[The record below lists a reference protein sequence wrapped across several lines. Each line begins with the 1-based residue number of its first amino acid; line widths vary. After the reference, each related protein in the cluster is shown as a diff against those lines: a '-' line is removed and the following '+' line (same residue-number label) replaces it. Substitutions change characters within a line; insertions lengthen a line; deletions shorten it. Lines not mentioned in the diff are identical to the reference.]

1 MEVRAAATAADL
13 DEVRRLWRAF
23 LVWQDE
29 RHAEHLDQLHA
40 YFDPDAW
47 EAELAGLPGRY
58 AEAEGGAL
66 LLARADDGAAVGA
79 VALRR
84 SAQGV
89 AEMKRMYVERR
100 GVGAG
105 RALGEAVVAE
115 ARRLGYARLVLD
127 TGPLQAEAIGLYRS
141 LGFEEVPAYWD
152 APEGLRQWLLF
163 FSREL

>member
-1 MEVRAAATAADL
+1 VEVRSAESAADL

-40 YFDPDAW
+40 YFDPGAW

-66 LLARADDGAAVGA
+66 LLAWDGGEAVGA

-84 SAQGV
+84 FGEGV

-105 RALGEAVVAE
+105 RALGEAVVAA
-115 ARRLGYARLVLD
+115 ARRLGYRRVVLD

-163 FSREL
+163 FSRDL